1 MSHLEISVSDMEIF
15 VILLTISCKTNII
28 HISGVEI
35 LFSNNVPIGNVMKD
49 YKVKT
54 QKGID
59 VIHNFGEMSETT
71 AHVGDTALRVF
82 LQKGFLEHDA
92 TTTNLHNHRYC
103 EIHVVFNGCL
113 ELRIEGKRISLE
125 SGYAI
130 AIPAGVYH
138 SRLESSIETRVSA
151 FQVEMETDT
160 VKVLS
165 IGTACETLRCEIAEY
180 QAVGNSP
187 RLALAVGLICSYF
200 YKGVCSNPTPLND
213 REFIIYE
220 FFANNYDKDVCLTD
234 IAIQLRLSEKQA
246 ERLIIKSTG
255 MSFRRLIVAKRIENA
270 KMLVKTE
277 GLSLAKAAER
287 VGYQSYS
294 GFWKAL
300 QSFEAGSIEDTDTVE
315 DADI

>member
-1 MSHLEISVSDMEIF
+1 
-15 VILLTISCKTNII
+15 
-28 HISGVEI
+28 
-35 LFSNNVPIGNVMKD
+35 MKD
-49 YKVKT
+49 YNVKT
-54 QKGID
+54 QKGSD
-59 VIHNFGEMSETT
+59 VIRNFSDMSEMT
-71 AHVGDTALRVF
+71 AHVGDSALRIF

-92 TTTNLHNHRYC
+92 TITNLHNHRYC

-113 ELRIEGKRISLE
+113 ELRVEGKRISVE
-125 SGYAI
+125 SGQAV

-151 FQVEMETDT
+151 FQVEMKTDA
-160 VKVLS
+160 VEVLS
-165 IGTACETLRCEIAEY
+165 IGAACETLRCEIAEY
-180 QAVGNSP
+180 QAVGKSS

-200 YKGVCSNPTPLND
+200 YNGTCSNPTPLYD

-220 FFANNYDKDVCLTD
+220 FFANNYDKDVSLAD
-234 IAIQLRLSEKQA
+234 IAVQLRLSEKQA

-270 KMLVKTE
+270 RMLVKTE

-300 QSFEAGSIEDTDTVE
+300 QSYEADGDGEL
-315 DADI
+315 